1 MRDNL
6 QEHGLLKGNFIS
18 EKPIPVW
25 MMSHQSYIPRA
36 PCPNC
41 HLHETVSFLL
51 AIVIMVQPWEG
62 ALCEHNFLGFLQLP
76 LGWDSCAVF
85 PIMPLPCRI
94 KKMNTARSG
103 PSRLRT
109 GWNKSKSGSHVWYM
123 FAY

>member
-6 QEHGLLKGNFIS
+6 QEHGLLKGNFSS

-25 MMSHQSYIPRA
+25 MMSHQSYIPGA

-41 HLHETVSFLL
+41 HLHESVSFLL
-51 AIVIMVQPWEG
+51 AMVIMVQPWEG

-85 PIMPLPCRI
+85 PIMPLTCRNVDGN
-94 KKMNTARSG
+94 KKDEHS
-103 PSRLRT
+103 
-109 GWNKSKSGSHVWYM
+109 
-123 FAY
+123 